1 MRKTK
6 CKSCN
11 GVGYPMF
18 NQCKDCQGTG
28 EISVYTIQELR
39 AGKVVAHR
47 DGSKDDV
54 KKLFQFVLN
63 DFPGMNGDSSYYW
76 VERRNWSASKQP
88 PDNRPT
94 QSVKIFLEEIEQ
106 EEEEKQ
112 QYATYHGLVNRHAG
126 FKADPI
132 IEKPEF
138 KWGEEV
144 EWSAYEGAG
153 YVPGTYLCRN
163 PDMPEEHLIFNEA
176 RLLHSV
182 KIIRKPQKITLTLS
196 QIAEK
201 FNCKPEQIEILP
213 YART

>member
-11 GVGYPMF
+11 GNTIGSNGPGSE
-18 NQCKDCQGTG
+18 CAHCTDG

-39 AGKVVAHR
+39 EGKVWCKN
-47 DGSKDDV
+47 DGTKEDAE
-54 KKLFQFVLN
+54 KFLRYIG
-63 DFPGMNGDSSYYW
+63 FPDYNPYGGCYGKN
-76 VERRNWSASKQP
+76 SADEWMCYP
-88 PDNRPT
+88 YTDRPT

-126 FKADPI
+126 FKANPI
-132 IEKPEF
+132 IEKPEY

-144 EWSAYEGAG
+144 DSSMHSDFSWSSKRVYCCPDPINPGFHIVICESEGVDSYAY
-153 YVPGTYLCRN
+153 V
-163 PDMPEEHLIFNEA
+163 
-176 RLLHSV
+176 
-182 KIIRKPQKITLTLS
+182 RKPQKITLTLS

-201 FNCKPEQIEILP
+201 FNCKPEQIKIVE
-213 YART
+213 